1 MKNDNSI
8 SLKNDQRH
16 YQQVHHHHHRH
27 HHHHYHHHHHH
38 HHHHPHHHANH
49 HDHAGLRVVIGT
61 RTVGSGCSTTSKRR
75 PASTSTCPVS
85 QWLRVTIHLVTLH
98 HHLFLI
104 IIYTST
110 SDEEYLKSLGGES
123 ASTGDSYPHCYHHP
137 LPPLSYIYLSIIS
150 IYLPL

>member
-1 MKNDNSI
+1 MFYNLEEEASQYLNMSGKPVAEGDYPSCGPSSPSI
-8 SLKNDQRH
+8 
-16 YQQVHHHHHRH
+16 
-27 HHHHYHHHHHH
+27 
-38 HHHHPHHHANH
+38 PHHHLSLIIIYPSSPSIPH
-49 HDHAGLRVVIGT
+49 HHLSLI
-61 RTVGSGCSTTSKRR
+61 
-75 PASTSTCPVS
+75 
-85 QWLRVTIHLVTLH
+85 TIYPSSPSIPH

-150 IYLPL
+150 IYLSYLSIHL